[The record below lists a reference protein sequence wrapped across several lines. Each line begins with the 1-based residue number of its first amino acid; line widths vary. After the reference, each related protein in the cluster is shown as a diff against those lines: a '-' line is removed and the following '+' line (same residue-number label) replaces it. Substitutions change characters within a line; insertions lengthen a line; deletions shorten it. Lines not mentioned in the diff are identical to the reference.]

1 MIKVNIL
8 AAKIEDGRYLYEEK
22 QVEANRWID
31 TPPYATQQNVL
42 IQDYSGNISLGWVQS
57 VILPDKDGT
66 YKISGLSGGTGAKA
80 VKRYMIIPFPF
91 EDSKGWFFTA
101 EETGGPTPKKG
112 KPYIVTLD
120 ILKAGRTTYKL
131 ATAYYDPKKYS
142 DWVGYDYRDGT
153 KSIIA
158 WRNFPRPKTK

>member
-80 VKRYMIIPFPF
+80 VKCYMIIPFPF
-91 EDSKGWFFTA
+91 EDSKGWFLRQRKQGDQRQRKA
-101 EETGGPTPKKG
+101 SR
-112 KPYIVTLD
+112 TL
-120 ILKAGRTTYKL
+120 
-131 ATAYYDPKKYS
+131 
-142 DWVGYDYRDGT
+142 
-153 KSIIA
+153 
-158 WRNFPRPKTK
+158 

>member
-57 VILPDKDGT
+57 VILPDKD
-66 YKISGLSGGTGAKA
+66 AKA
-80 VKRYMIIPFPF
+80 VKCYMIIPFPF